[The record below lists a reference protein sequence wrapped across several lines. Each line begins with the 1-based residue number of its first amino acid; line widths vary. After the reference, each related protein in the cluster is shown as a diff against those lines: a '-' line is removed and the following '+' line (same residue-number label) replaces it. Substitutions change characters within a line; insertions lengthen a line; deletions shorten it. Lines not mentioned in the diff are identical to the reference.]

1 MYTVIG
7 ADGRQYGPAEAGQ
20 IRAWLAE
27 GRVNANTSVLPEGGS
42 EWKPLSSFPEFA
54 TASGSSVDPRS
65 GTAAK
70 AEAFADEIRAA
81 DYTLS
86 IGSCFSRG
94 WGLVMSRFW
103 LSVGASFVIFL
114 LAWIAGSSFVLGLLV
129 SYVLY
134 GGLDWMFL
142 RMVRGQRATFEDAFA
157 GFSQAFVPL
166 MLFSVVSQTLILI
179 GALFCLLPGIY
190 LSIAWVLFTPLLI
203 MDKGFDFWPS
213 MEVSRRVVNR
223 HFWKLLLFAIVSA
236 LVLVAGLL
244 CFVVGFFI
252 ALPVVIAATV
262 CAYEDIFGSRKPD
275 VAPVPTGSAP
285 SQLAPLP
292 ESTSTTSNQ
301 ESSHV

>member
-7 ADGRQYGPAEAGQ
+7 ADGKQYGPAEAAQ
-20 IRAWLAE
+20 IRHWLAE
-27 GRVNANTSVLPEGGS
+27 GRVNANTNVLPEGGT
-42 EWKPLSSFPEFA
+42 EWKPISSFPEFA
-54 TASGSSVDPRS
+54 TTPGSSVDPRA

-70 AEAFADEIRAA
+70 AQAFADEIRAA
-81 DYTLS
+81 DYSLS

-94 WGLVMSRFW
+94 WSLVMSRFW

-114 LAWIAGSSFVLGLLV
+114 LAWIAGSSLVLGLLV

-166 MLFSVVSQTLILI
+166 MLFSVVSQTSVFI
-179 GALFCLLPGIY
+179 GTLFCVLPGIY
-190 LSIAWVLFTPLLI
+190 LTLAWMLFTPLLI

-213 MEVSRRVVNR
+213 MEVSRRVVNQ
-223 HFWKLLLFAIVSA
+223 HFWKILLFAIVSA
-236 LVLVAGLL
+236 VVLLAGLL

-252 ALPVVIAATV
+252 AFPVVVAATV
-262 CAYEDIFGSRKPD
+262 YAYEDIFGSRKTELAPAPTAPAPNQP
-275 VAPVPTGSAP
+275 APVP
-285 SQLAPLP
+285 
-292 ESTSTTSNQ
+292 ESIKPNQ